1 MDTETDHTKSH
12 TQLARNLQLKSSQ
25 SVKKA
30 IAACDSEQTSE
41 LPKPSVEVNN
51 NGCQEGWGAG
61 NH

>member
-30 IAACDSEQTSE
+30 IAACDGEQTSE

-51 NGCQEGWGAG
+51 NGCQE
-61 NH
+61 